1 MAQLI
6 LFNGGDVGGL
16 LVGPNGVRPIPPLDI
31 EVRRQLRG
39 LSALLNGS
47 NSMTEKPAHEMA
59 TLTNR
64 VSNLLIGQVEG
75 IVGPLEGDRSLVY
88 QDEDG
93 GFYCGNTGKPP
104 VPIRWPPR
112 SFPSLGDLIAAGVL
126 ERELVDFLNKA
137 GEKKME
143 ICDVLEDPT
152 GAAHKLGVRLSER
165 TIKDL
170 QQVAPSRVE
179 KISDPVSREVVQ
191 FFHQVAKDGRF
202 LTTWATRPYQ
212 VADQLK
218 VQLSDAA
225 LERILA
231 AGASTASDPS
241 GRACIVVIYE
251 VVFLVIILAIVLT
264 PDEAHLVRDSSGMEK
279 F

>member
-1 MAQLI
+1 MYKRESKYRKKA
-6 LFNGGDVGGL
+6 
-16 LVGPNGVRPIPPLDI
+16 
-31 EVRRQLRG
+31 
-39 LSALLNGS
+39 
-47 NSMTEKPAHEMA
+47 
-59 TLTNR
+59 
-64 VSNLLIGQVEG
+64 
-75 IVGPLEGDRSLVY
+75 
-88 QDEDG
+88 
-93 GFYCGNTGKPP
+93 
-104 VPIRWPPR
+104 
-112 SFPSLGDLIAAGVL
+112 SLGDLIAAGVL

-241 GRACIVVIYE
+241 GRACFVVILAVW
-251 VVFLVIILAIVLT
+251 VVIQVIRVVWVDDVTITDA
-264 PDEAHLVRDSSGMEK
+264 SGVEK